1 MLKASY
7 IGLLQAMQRGNKMII
22 CDTEYASI
30 EQFLEANLTLKIE
43 DLDDFFRY
51 HPSQTDARKELH
63 ELINKSTTDT
73 AKQLICLIGHSR
85 EKFYWERIINNAI
98 SNALE
103 CCQQPICLQ
112 YAIAALRAI
121 DKNQTS
127 ILMGMQQYK
136 MFLNQ
141 GITLDKKE
149 S

>member
-1 MLKASY
+1 
-7 IGLLQAMQRGNKMII
+7 MII
-22 CDTEYASI
+22 CGTEYASI
-30 EQFLEANLTLKIE
+30 EQFLKADLTLGIE
-43 DLDDFFRY
+43 EDVDDFFRY
-51 HPSQTDARKELH
+51 HPPQTEVRKKYH

-85 EKFYWERIINNAI
+85 EGFYWERIINNAI

-121 DKNQTS
+121 ENNQAS
-127 ILMGMQQYK
+127 ILMGMQQYR

-141 GITLDKKE
+141 GITLIEVNLQKDKKE
-149 S
+149 R